1 MNTVDTTPALPSDL
15 MHGLALRPPV
25 AAWDGLRYQGS
36 VPTHARLDQAQTM
49 AGVVAA
55 VQREH
60 FLGVVAVA
68 PVHAQQALAS
78 LVPVWK
84 DGQAALQARP
94 VSHAPGSQE
103 SHESIDTGRY
113 VWSMAGASVGS
124 STARVAAW
132 CLDGHVSLWLPPCEA
147 DVRQMIGRELVA
159 LLQCPE
165 SALRLFSVPAMG
177 SGGVHPLNLMDAAAD
192 AALLSH
198 AVGRPVS
205 VACEAGAAGAGS
217 SRELVLR
224 VDAQASQALEAGT
237 MVQAHEGIA
246 SPQPQL
252 LLSDSPWAVRPSMA
266 RLLSQPGLTRAAA
279 LATVLDAGEVR
290 ERKVVASLRHAGVD
304 DLNAAQVFARESHW
318 HEQALGLGHDP
329 LQWRLQ
335 HLPEG
340 PVRDLAQQVAE
351 RAQVSPQEDIPH
363 DTDGRLLGRGFAT
376 AQLQTLDAQGADLH
390 AWSAWVAEVAVHPL
404 TGEIEVTRVVAGHD
418 SRSLQAAQAASTRP
432 EIVQQDPQ
440 LLADAR
446 RLLGTAPAF
455 DDWTVP
461 VAPATG
467 FDVMAKP
474 GSDLAQHARGD
485 VGPIRQGGL
494 ALDGV
499 ATLPAAAAIANA
511 IHHATGV
518 RLREVPFRPE
528 QLRLALAG
536 EGAGKSSIAKSGRG
550 WGWLAAGAAGLAGM
564 AAMAWP
570 LKPALPLTDGP
581 DTSLYSP
588 QALERGRLVAA
599 AGDCVVCHTAPG
611 GASNAGGLGLETPFG
626 TIYSTNITP
635 DNETGIGRWSY
646 AAFERAMRHGIH
658 QDGRQLYPAFPYTAF
673 AKLSDGDL
681 QALYGY
687 LMSQPAVKAKA
698 PETQLAF
705 PYNLRPA
712 MAGWNLL
719 FHDATPFKADPARSA
734 EWNRGAYLVEGAGHC
749 AACHSPR
756 NALGAE
762 KSGIRYLGG
771 GEAEGWSAP
780 ALNQLVGG
788 KLPWSREELYQ
799 YLRTGFSARHGVA
812 AGPMAPVIHG
822 LAQLPEADVRAMATY
837 LMELPGQAAQD
848 AQPAPAQ
855 AAPVAPLTTTV
866 AAPVATPAPEMVRQV
881 NGERI
886 YQNACAVCHEAGSG
900 PTLFGVK
907 PLLALNT
914 NLHAASPDNLLQ
926 VILNGIQTP
935 ADDALGYM
943 PGFRDSLDDRQI
955 ADLIGYLRQRFAP
968 EEKAWPDDT
977 KTIKRL
983 RAQVQ
988 AHAP

>member
-1 MNTVDTTPALPSDL
+1 MSQAASAPALPSDL
-15 MHGLALRPPV
+15 LHGLALRPPV
-25 AAWDGLRYQGS
+25 AAWDGLRYRGS
-36 VPTHARLDQAQTM
+36 VPLHARLQDAQAM
-49 AGVVAA
+49 AGVVAS
-55 VQREH
+55 VQRGH

-68 PVHAQQALAS
+68 PVHARQAAAS
-78 LVPVWK
+78 LAPAWDNRQEAKAASVPLLADK
-84 DGQAALQARP
+84 ADLP
-94 VSHAPGSQE
+94 DS
-103 SHESIDTGRY
+103 GRY
-113 VWSMAGASVGS
+113 IWRMAGAMSCEGVAR
-124 STARVAAW
+124 TAVW
-132 CLDGHVSLWLPPCEA
+132 CLDGHASIWLPPCDA
-147 DVRQMIGRELVA
+147 DVRQMISRELAA
-159 LLQCPE
+159 LLQCTE
-165 SALRLFSVPAMG
+165 SALRLFSLPAPAAG
-177 SGGVHPLNLMDAAAD
+177 TPHALDLMDAAAD
-192 AALLSH
+192 AALLSQ

-205 VACEAGAAGAGS
+205 VACDAWAAGTAD

-224 VDAQASQALEAGT
+224 VDVQPSQGFASDTQAQLHVVNT
-237 MVQAHEGIA
+237 
-246 SPQPQL
+246 SPQPDL
-252 LLSDSPWAVRPSMA
+252 LQSDTPWAVRPSMA
-266 RLLSQPGLTRAAA
+266 RLLSQPELARAAA
-279 LATVLDAGEVR
+279 LATVLDAGEVH
-290 ERKVVASLRHAGVD
+290 ERKLAASLRHAGVD
-304 DLNAAQVFARESHW
+304 DLNAAQVFARESRW
-318 HEQALGLGHDP
+318 HEQALDQGRDP
-329 LQWRLQ
+329 VQWRLQ

-351 RAQVSPQEDIPH
+351 RAQASQQAPSYQGA
-363 DTDGRLLGRGFAT
+363 DGRLLGRGFAT

-390 AWSAWVAEVAVHPL
+390 AWSAWVAEVAVHPQ

-418 SRSLQAAQAASTRP
+418 SRTLQAAQAARTRP
-432 EIVQQDPQ
+432 EIFQQDPQ

-455 DDWTVP
+455 DDW
-461 VAPATG
+461 AGSAAAAG
-467 FDVMAKP
+467 KP
-474 GSDLAQHARGD
+474 GSDLAQHAPGD
-485 VGPIRQGGL
+485 VAVIRQGSL

-518 RLREVPFRPE
+518 RLREVPFQPE
-528 QLRLALAG
+528 QLRLALVG
-536 EGAGKSSIAKSGRG
+536 EGAGKPSIAGSGRGRG

-570 LKPALPLTDGP
+570 LKPALPLTEGP
-581 DTSLYSP
+581 DVSLYSP

-611 GASNAGGLGLETPFG
+611 GAANAGGFGLETPFG

-673 AKLSDGDL
+673 AKFSDGDL

-698 PETQLAF
+698 PETKLAF

-762 KSGIRYLGG
+762 KTGIHYLSG

-780 ALNQLVGG
+780 ALNQLAGG
-788 KLPWSREELYQ
+788 KLPWRRDELYQ

-822 LAQLPEADVRAMATY
+822 LAELPEADVRAMVTY
-837 LMELPGQAAQD
+837 LMELPGQAPQAAHEIPVQAQAKVQD
-848 AQPAPAQ
+848 APAR
-855 AAPVAPLTTTV
+855 VL
-866 AAPVATPAPEMVRQV
+866 ERHI

-907 PLLALNT
+907 PLLGLNT
-914 NLHAASPDNLLQ
+914 NLHAAAPDNLVQ

-935 ADDALGYM
+935 ANDALGYM

-955 ADLIGYLRQRFAP
+955 ADLLGYLRERFAP

-977 KTIKRL
+977 TTISRL
-983 RAQVQ
+983 RAQVH
-988 AHAP
+988 AHPE

>member
-1 MNTVDTTPALPSDL
+1 MNTGDNIPALPSEL
-15 MHGLALRPPV
+15 LHGLALRPPV
-25 AAWDGLRYQGS
+25 AAWDGLHYRGS
-36 VPTHARLDQAQTM
+36 VPAHARLDQAQAM

-68 PVHAQQALAS
+68 PVHARQALAS
-78 LVPVWK
+78 LVPVWQ
-84 DGQAALQARP
+84 DGQTALPHRP
-94 VSHAPGSQE
+94 VSHSPGSQE

-113 VWSMAGASVGS
+113 VWRMAGAGAGCG
-124 STARVAAW
+124 TARVAAW
-132 CLDGHVSLWLPPCEA
+132 CLDGHASLWLPPCEA
-147 DVRQMIGRELVA
+147 DVRQMIGRELAA
-159 LLQCPE
+159 LLQCQE

-177 SGGVHPLNLMDAAAD
+177 SGGVHPLDLMDAAAD

-205 VACEAGAAGAGS
+205 VACEAGAAGMGD

-224 VDAQASQALEAGT
+224 VDAQPSQALEAGT
-237 MVQAHEGIA
+237 TVQAHAGNA
-246 SPQPQL
+246 SLRPE
-252 LLSDSPWAVRPSMA
+252 LLSDTPWAVRPSMA

-279 LATVLDAGEVR
+279 LATVLGAGEVR
-290 ERKVVASLRHAGVD
+290 ERKVAASLRHAGVD
-304 DLNAAQVFARESHW
+304 DLNAAQVFAHESHW
-318 HEQALGLGHDP
+318 HEQALGLGQDP

-351 RAQVSPQEDIPH
+351 RAQASPQDAISQ
-363 DTDGRLLGRGFAT
+363 DADGRLLGRGFAT
-376 AQLQTLDAQGADLH
+376 AQLQTLDAQGTDLH

-404 TGEIEVTRVVAGHD
+404 TGEIDVTRVVAGHD
-418 SRSLQAAQAASTRP
+418 SRSLQAARAASTRP
-432 EIVQQDPQ
+432 EILQQDSQ

-455 DDWTVP
+455 DDWAGS
-461 VAPATG
+461 VASAAG
-467 FDVMAKP
+467 FDVIARP

-485 VGPIRQGGL
+485 VGPIRQGDL

-518 RLREVPFRPE
+518 RLREVPFQPE

-536 EGAGKSSIAKSGRG
+536 EGAGKPSAARAGRG

-581 DTSLYSP
+581 DVSLYSP

-635 DNETGIGRWSY
+635 DKETGIGRWSY

-762 KSGIRYLGG
+762 KSGIHYLGG

-780 ALNQLVGG
+780 ALNQLAGG
-788 KLPWSREELYQ
+788 KLSWSREELYQ

-822 LAQLPEADVRAMATY
+822 LAQLPEADVRAMARY
-837 LMELPGQAAQD
+837 LTELPGQDALD

-855 AAPVAPLTTTV
+855 AAPLAPLTATAAASV
-866 AAPVATPAPEMVRQV
+866 AMPAPATERQV

-914 NLHAASPDNLLQ
+914 NLHAASPDNLVQ

-943 PGFRDSLDDRQI
+943 PGFRDSLDDKQI
-955 ADLIGYLRQRFAP
+955 ADLLGYLRQRFAP

-988 AHAP
+988 VHAP

>member
-1 MNTVDTTPALPSDL
+1 MNTADNIPALPSEL
-15 MHGLALRPPV
+15 LHGLALRPPV
-25 AAWDGLRYQGS
+25 AAWDGLRYRGS
-36 VPTHARLDQAQTM
+36 VPAHARLDQAQAM

-68 PVHAQQALAS
+68 PVHARQALAS
-78 LVPVWK
+78 LVPVWQ
-84 DGQAALQARP
+84 DGQAALPHRP
-94 VSHAPGSQE
+94 VSHSPGSQE

-113 VWSMAGASVGS
+113 VWRMAGAGAGCG
-124 STARVAAW
+124 TARVAAW
-132 CLDGHVSLWLPPCEA
+132 CLDGHASLWLPPCEV
-147 DVRQMIGRELVA
+147 DVRQMIGRELAA
-159 LLQCPE
+159 LLQCQEP
-165 SALRLFSVPAMG
+165 ALRLFSVPAMG
-177 SGGVHPLNLMDAAAD
+177 SGGVHPLDLMDAAAD

-205 VACEAGAAGAGS
+205 VACEAGAAGIGD

-224 VDAQASQALEAGT
+224 VDAQPSQALEAGT
-237 MVQAHEGIA
+237 TVQAHAGNA
-246 SPQPQL
+246 SLRPE
-252 LLSDSPWAVRPSMA
+252 LLSDTPWAVRPSMA
-266 RLLSQPGLTRAAA
+266 RLLSQPGMTRAAA
-279 LATVLDAGEVR
+279 LATVLGAGEVR
-290 ERKVVASLRHAGVD
+290 ERKVAASLRHAGVD
-304 DLNAAQVFARESHW
+304 DLNAAQVFAHESHW
-318 HEQALGLGHDP
+318 HEQALGLGQDP

-351 RAQVSPQEDIPH
+351 RAQTSPQDAIPQ
-363 DTDGRLLGRGFAT
+363 DADGRLLGRGFAT
-376 AQLQTLDAQGADLH
+376 AQLQTLDAQGTDLH

-418 SRSLQAAQAASTRP
+418 SRSLQAARAASTRP
-432 EIVQQDPQ
+432 EILQQDSP

-455 DDWTVP
+455 DDWAGS
-461 VAPATG
+461 VASAAG
-467 FDVMAKP
+467 FDVIARP
-474 GSDLAQHARGD
+474 GSELAQHARGD
-485 VGPIRQGGL
+485 VGPIRQGDL

-518 RLREVPFRPE
+518 RLREVPFQPE

-536 EGAGKSSIAKSGRG
+536 EGAGKPSAARAGRG

-581 DTSLYSP
+581 DVSLYSP

-611 GASNAGGLGLETPFG
+611 GASNAGGLGLETQFG

-635 DNETGIGRWSY
+635 DKETGIGRWSY

-762 KSGIRYLGG
+762 KSGIHYLGG

-780 ALNQLVGG
+780 ALNQLAGG
-788 KLPWSREELYQ
+788 KLSWSREELYQ

-822 LAQLPEADVRAMATY
+822 LAQLPEADVRAMARY
-837 LMELPGQAAQD
+837 LTELPGQDALD

-855 AAPVAPLTTTV
+855 AAPLAPLTATAAASV
-866 AAPVATPAPEMVRQV
+866 AMPAPATERQV

-914 NLHAASPDNLLQ
+914 NLHAASPDNLVQ

-943 PGFRDSLDDRQI
+943 PGFRDSLDDKQI
-955 ADLIGYLRQRFAP
+955 ADLLGYLRQRFAP

-988 AHAP
+988 VHAP

>member
-1 MNTVDTTPALPSDL
+1 MSIAPAIFQDVAAALPADL
-15 MHGLALRPPV
+15 LHGLALRPDG
-25 AAWDGLRYQGS
+25 AAWDGLRYQGPAL
-36 VPTHARLDQAQTM
+36 VQARLAETRSM
-49 AGVVAA
+49 VGVVAA
-55 VQREH
+55 VQRLN
-60 FLGVVAVA
+60 FLGVVAVT
-68 PVHAQQALAS
+68 PVHAHQAVAS
-78 LVPVWK
+78 LAPVWQGVPPRRPV
-84 DGQAALQARP
+84 DGGVQAATA
-94 VSHAPGSQE
+94 GTE
-103 SHESIDTGRY
+103 CF
-113 VWSMAGASVGS
+113 VWHVPRNPAQAGAQAV
-124 STARVAAW
+124 AW
-132 CLDGHVSLWLPPCEA
+132 CVDGHASLWLPRCAP
-147 DVRQMIGRELVA
+147 DVLRMLAGEVAA
-159 LLQCPE
+159 LLRLPVAALHLLQLPE
-165 SALRLFSVPAMG
+165 SPLST
-177 SGGVHPLNLMDAAAD
+177 SHPLDLLDAAAD
-192 AALLSH
+192 AALLSQS
-198 AVGRPVS
+198 VGRPVS
-205 VACEAGAAGAGS
+205 VACEAAAARGTLALQVGPWPQADAMADAAGT
-217 SRELVLR
+217 
-224 VDAQASQALEAGT
+224 ALQDT
-237 MVQAHEGIA
+237 A
-246 SPQPQL
+246 SPAAPADFSCDQ
-252 LLSDSPWAVRPSMA
+252 PWAVRPSMA
-266 RLLSQPGLTRAAA
+266 RLLSQPDLAHAVARAS
-279 LATVLDAGEVR
+279 VRDAGTVQAR
-290 ERKVVASLRHAGVD
+290 RQAAGLARAGVD
-304 DLNAAQVFARESHW
+304 DLNAAQVFASESLW
-318 HEQALGLGHDP
+318 HDQALARGQDP
-329 LQWRLQ
+329 LDWRLQ

-340 PVRDLAQQVAE
+340 PVRDLALRVADSAPWSE
-351 RAQVSPQEDIPH
+351 ADRGA
-363 DTDGRLLGRGFAT
+363 DGRLHGRGFAT
-376 AQLQTLDAQGADLH
+376 AQLQTLGADGRDHLV
-390 AWSAWVAEVAVHPL
+390 WSAWVAEVAVHAQ

-418 SRSLQAAQAASTRP
+418 GQHLQPAQGASLQAHV
-432 EIVQQDPQ
+432 VQQDPQ

-446 RLLGTAPAF
+446 RLLGAPAAF
-455 DDWTVP
+455 DDWHSPAGATQAAQVQEEQALAT
-461 VAPATG
+461 APTHEAA
-467 FDVMAKP
+467 VIRH
-474 GSDLAQHARGD
+474 GSLD
-485 VGPIRQGGL
+485 
-494 ALDGV
+494 LDGV

-511 IHHATGV
+511 IRHATGV
-518 RLREVPFRPE
+518 RLREVPFQPE

-536 EGAGKSSIAKSGRG
+536 EAGAGGRPARAPLRKRL
-550 WGWLAAGAAGLAGM
+550 GWLTAGAAGLAGL

-581 DTSLYSP
+581 DTFLYSP

-611 GASNAGGLGLETPFG
+611 GAANAGGFGLETPFG

-673 AKLSDGDL
+673 ARLSDGDL

-687 LMSQPAVKAKA
+687 LMSQPAVKARA
-698 PETQLAF
+698 PETRLAF

-762 KSGIRYLGG
+762 KTGLSYLGG

-780 ALNQLVGG
+780 ALNQLAGG
-788 KLPWSREELYQ
+788 KLPWGRDELYQ

-822 LAQLPEADVRAMATY
+822 LAELPESDVRAMVTY
-837 LMELPGQAAQD
+837 LMELPGQA
-848 AQPAPAQ
+848 PQ
-855 AAPVAPLTTTV
+855 AAPVTVPAPAKAAAASV
-866 AAPVATPAPEMVRQV
+866 AAPALQRHV

-914 NLHAASPDNLLQ
+914 NLHAAVPDNLVQ

-935 ADDALGYM
+935 ANDALGYM

-955 ADLIGYLRQRFAP
+955 ADLLGYLRERFAP

-977 KTIKRL
+977 TTISRL
-983 RAQVQ
+983 RAQ
-988 AHAP
+988 AHAHVHQE

>member
-1 MNTVDTTPALPSDL
+1 MSRALRSTPQDTAAALPADL
-15 MHGLALRPPV
+15 LHGLALRPPV
-25 AAWDGLRYQGS
+25 AGWDGLRYQGAQLAEAQLAQ
-36 VPTHARLDQAQTM
+36 ARAQ

-55 VQREH
+55 VQRVN

-68 PVHAQQALAS
+68 PVHAHQALAS
-78 LVPVWK
+78 LAPLWQ
-84 DGQAALQARP
+84 GAGAAAAPAGPQ
-94 VSHAPGSQE
+94 APGTEQFTWRAQRA
-103 SHESIDTGRY
+103 D
-113 VWSMAGASVGS
+113 AAPGAR
-124 STARVAAW
+124 AIAW
-132 CLDGHVSLWLPPCEA
+132 CVDGHASLWLPRCAP
-147 DVRQMIGRELVA
+147 DVQAMIAGEIAA
-159 LLQCPE
+159 LLQLPV
-165 SALRLFSVPAMG
+165 SALRVLALDG
-177 SGGVHPLNLMDAAAD
+177 AAAQPLVLMDAAAE
-192 AALLSH
+192 AALLSR

-205 VACEAGAAGAGS
+205 VACEAAYAPGA
-217 SRELVLR
+217 LVL
-224 VDAQASQALEAGT
+224 QAGNGPAIEAGT
-237 MVQAHEGIA
+237 ALQAGHGDGVAAPATFSSEI
-246 SPQPQL
+246 
-252 LLSDSPWAVRPSMA
+252 PWAVRPSLA
-266 RLLSQPGLTRAAA
+266 RLLSQPELARAAA
-279 LATVLDAGEVR
+279 RASVLDAGTVQVR
-290 ERKVVASLRHAGVD
+290 RPAAALVQAGVD
-304 DLNAAQVFARESHW
+304 DLNAAQVFASESLW
-318 HEQALGLGHDP
+318 HEQALAQGQDP
-329 LQWRLQ
+329 LAWRLQ

-340 PVRDLAQQVAE
+340 PGRDLAERVAQS
-351 RAQVSPQEDIPH
+351 APWTDSDGAA
-363 DTDGRLLGRGFAT
+363 DGRLIGRGFAT
-376 AQLQTLDAQGADLH
+376 AQLQTLDADGADCL
-390 AWSAWVAEVAVHPL
+390 AWSAWVAEVAVHPQ
-404 TGEIEVTRVVAGHD
+404 TGDIEVTRVVAGHD
-418 SRSLQAAQAASTRP
+418 SQHLRDAQAAGLHP
-432 EIVQQDPQ
+432 QIVQQDPQ

-446 RLLGTAPAF
+446 RLLGAPAAF
-455 DDWTVP
+455 DDWASPAAGAVP
-461 VAPATG
+461 GAGGDLVAGTAQG
-467 FDVMAKP
+467 AVIAH
-474 GSDLAQHARGD
+474 GS
-485 VGPIRQGGL
+485 L

-511 IHHATGV
+511 IRHATGV
-518 RLREVPFRPE
+518 RLREVPFQPE

-536 EGAGKSSIAKSGRG
+536 EGAAAPASRTRSARP
-550 WGWLAAGAAGLAGM
+550 WGWLAAGAAGIAGM

-581 DTSLYSP
+581 DVSLYSA
-588 QALERGRLVAA
+588 QAIERGRLVAA
-599 AGDCVVCHTAPG
+599 AGDCVVCHTIPG
-611 GASNAGGLGLETPFG
+611 GTPNAGGFGLETPFG

-646 AAFERAMRHGIH
+646 AAFERAMRQGIH

-687 LMSQPAVKAKA
+687 LMSQPAVKAQA
-698 PETQLAF
+698 PETKLAF

-762 KSGIRYLGG
+762 KTGIHYLGG

-780 ALNQLVGG
+780 ALNQLAGG
-788 KLPWSREELYQ
+788 KLPWSRDELYQ

-822 LAQLPEADVRAMATY
+822 LAELPESDVRAMATY
-837 LMELPGQAAQD
+837 LMELPGQAPQAS
-848 AQPAPAQ
+848 Q
-855 AAPVAPLTTTV
+855 AAPAV
-866 AAPVATPAPEMVRQV
+866 APVAAAAVGAPVKAFERHV

-914 NLHAASPDNLLQ
+914 NLHAASPDNLVQ

-935 ADDALGYM
+935 ANDALGYM
-943 PGFRDSLDDRQI
+943 PGFRDSLDDRQV
-955 ADLIGYLRQRFAP
+955 ADLLGYLRERFAP

-977 KTIKRL
+977 TTISRL
-983 RAQVQ
+983 RATMH
-988 AHAP
+988 AHQD